1 MTSKKHILLIDDTTT
16 NLKVVGEVLK
26 DNYTLSMAKSGPQAL
41 QLLDRMTPDLIL
53 LDVMMPEMDGYETL
67 QAIRKVAGCSK
78 VPIIFLTADN
88 GTANEVKGFE
98 LGAMDYIH
106 KPVAPELFKSRVARA
121 IRIDEDRKDLAIKAV
136 KDSLTGLWN
145 RKYLEE
151 YLEEKLKN
159 PGEGCFLLLDLDN
172 FKQVNDCY
180 GHIAGD
186 EVLIQFAQV
195 LFDFAKADDV
205 VCRIGGDEFAVFLNG
220 KEDVLEL
227 KLRLER
233 LILDT
238 MERLNATSRPACRVT
253 ASIGAAMYPEDGE
266 DFKTLY
272 KKADK
277 ALYHVKQNG
286 KSGYH
291 IFNDNMKYTVY
302 GMEGSNRKTVDM
314 DQLMESFHAYSM
326 KRGAL
331 SVEYEG
337 FRRIVEFVA
346 RTVERSRQSVQMV
359 LFSVAEDSELQ
370 GVSVSMLEDCI
381 TNQLRRGD
389 VFTRYSNT
397 QILLI
402 LMDANKENAGR
413 IIQRIFSK
421 LETVL
426 EHPVK
431 NVAYDIRGINRDD
444 TSS

>member
-1 MTSKKHILLIDDTTT
+1 MASKKHILLIDDMTT

-41 QLLDRMTPDLIL
+41 QLLGRMTPDLIL

-67 QAIRKVAGCSK
+67 KEIRKMAGCSK
-78 VPIIFLTADN
+78 VPVVFLTADN

-106 KPVAPELFKSRVARA
+106 KPIAPELVRSRIARV

-136 KDSLTGLWN
+136 KDSLTDLWS

-151 YLEEKLKN
+151 FFEDEKKL
-159 PGEGCFLLLDLDN
+159 PEEGCFLLLDLDN

-180 GHIAGD
+180 GHIVGD
-186 EVLIQFAQV
+186 EVLVQFSQV
-195 LFDFAKADDV
+195 LFDFAKPEDV
-205 VCRIGGDEFAVFLNG
+205 VCRMGGDEFVVFISG
-220 KEDVLEL
+220 KTDVHEL

-233 LILDT
+233 LFLDS
-238 MERLNATSRPACRVT
+238 MERVNAVKGPACKVT
-253 ASIGAAMYPEDGE
+253 ASVGVAMYPEDGE

-291 IFNDNMKYTVY
+291 IYNDKMKYTVY

-314 DQLMESFHAYSM
+314 DQLMESFRSYGT
-326 KRGAL
+326 KKGAL

-337 FRRIVEFVA
+337 FRRIVEFVV
-346 RTVERSRQSVQMV
+346 RTVERSRQKVQMV
-359 LFSVAEDSELQ
+359 LFSVDENSELQ

-381 TNQLRRGD
+381 TNELRRGD
-389 VFTRYSNT
+389 VFARYSNT
-397 QILLI
+397 QVLLI
-402 LMDANKENAGR
+402 LMDATKENAGG
-413 IIQRIFSK
+413 IIQRIFTK
-421 LETVL
+421 LETAL
-426 EHPVK
+426 EHPVR

-444 TSS
+444 TSE